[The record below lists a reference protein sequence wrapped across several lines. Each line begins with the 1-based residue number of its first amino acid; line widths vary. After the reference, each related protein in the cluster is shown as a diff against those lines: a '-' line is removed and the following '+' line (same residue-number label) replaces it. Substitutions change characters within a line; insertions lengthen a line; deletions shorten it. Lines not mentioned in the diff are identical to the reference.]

1 MRDDTEKQDVFYNI
15 VSTYEQK
22 DLTTWNLINS
32 FGIAFYD
39 FELTPI
45 SDEDLEYITA
55 AEAYKDEENPLEAAQ
70 TAGAPGVSYNSNGEG
85 NKSVGYTENISREDA
100 EMAVSLT
107 SSNTTTLH
115 NSITNE
121 KNYSFNET
129 IGSETEFGIKSVV
142 KETIRLEFSAEQ
154 AFGEART
161 QEEGVEKTIE
171 NSVTQTI
178 VVPAHTAM
186 AVEQETGSTNVT
198 LEYGCPVAL
207 SYKVAIFSMNC
218 ELNDDQFQG
227 VGYNKG
233 FFATYFDGDGS
244 SEQGTSANENLYQ
257 RAVVGQNISGYDRA
271 NGVTDG
277 WAYKTAQSTVSTSDS
292 VNWDGLFDNAHTS
305 AEVKNIA
312 TFAGQVPM
320 ASAGA
325 EMEATSSSINS
336 KIQSIV
342 PLYNLNKVQLT
353 TGEKAYEM
361 SVGDSFPLDG
371 LHVEGVNADKVAYYG
386 FDENDG
392 HWELTD
398 AEGNV
403 LTSNETAEIAED
415 ALTGRKTLTTKQ
427 AGTVYLKWM
436 LNDGV
441 EYSSK
446 NDATVISSENFDT
459 LADTAYIK
467 IDIEEIPFTGTIDVN
482 GNYEGTVGAE
492 PVNLN
497 DVLDVTVYDESGKEV
512 ARPLTWEARQLDG
525 IKVTEDGKVTFTKP
539 GTYHVQ
545 AKVSDTVKSG
555 WYEVQA
561 ENPVIPDETR
571 RGETVCWRER
581 GSDRRRGAGKCY
593 RSGSYIYQQQ
603 RGCDKS
609 R

>member
-32 FGIAFYD
+32 FGIAFYGFD
-39 FELTPI
+39 LTPI
-45 SDEDLEYITA
+45 SDEELEYITA
-55 AEAYKDEENPLEAAQ
+55 AEAYKDAKNPLEAAQ
-70 TAGAPGVSYNSNGEG
+70 TAGAPGVSYKSNGEG

-198 LEYGCPVAL
+198 LEYDCPVAL

-392 HWELTD
+392 HWVLTD
-398 AEGNV
+398 AEGHE
-403 LTSNETAEIAED
+403 LTSSETAEIGHLGIAVKIGAD
-415 ALTGRKTLTTKQ
+415 PALGLNRNQQHRQKHGPISRVIIKQ
-427 AGTVYLKWM
+427 H
-436 LNDGV
+436 
-441 EYSSK
+441 
-446 NDATVISSENFDT
+446 
-459 LADTAYIK
+459 
-467 IDIEEIPFTGTIDVN
+467 
-482 GNYEGTVGAE
+482 GN
-492 PVNLN
+492 
-497 DVLDVTVYDESGKEV
+497 
-512 ARPLTWEARQLDG
+512 RPLHIDG
-525 IKVTEDGKVTFTKP
+525 MAQQI
-539 GTYHVQ
+539 
-545 AKVSDTVKSG
+545 
-555 WYEVQA
+555 
-561 ENPVIPDETR
+561 IC
-571 RGETVCWRER
+571 RGHPFASLRL
-581 GSDRRRGAGKCY
+581 
-593 RSGSYIYQQQ
+593 
-603 RGCDKS
+603 
-609 R
+609 